1 MLGCTATEN
10 VMYGIML
17 NPKNDEA
24 SRYSQQLLT
33 YNLQESDEWQVSAKL
48 QVQQTCKFQ
57 GNVEMLPQYFY
68 ICIITNPPALDY

>member
-17 NPKNDEA
+17 NPKNGA

-33 YNLQESDEWQVSAKL
+33 YKKVMSDKCQQSCKSSKL
-48 QVQQTCKFQ
+48 ANS
-57 GNVEMLPQYFY
+57 NVEMLPKYFY
-68 ICIITNPPALDY
+68 ICIMTNSPVLDY